1 MRLVSFCL
9 AIEHAYAFFDA
20 KNRFL
25 ENFFWSTT
33 TRNTKEDYYV
43 LHGVLGAGIWLSVK
57 FC

>member
-20 KNRFL
+20 KKRFL

-33 TRNTKEDYYV
+33 TRNTKEDYWV
-43 LHGVLGAGIWLSVK
+43 MGAGIWLSVK